1 MVKHSTPDVV
11 CMKTSKV
18 SNIITQLTRA
28 MEIQE
33 NADHTNDSHGC
44 DSLQFAVNYT
54 NQVLLDCIADLKR
67 DLDMHELTFRD
78 YQYDLWNLI
87 YSTFLLVSF
96 SLVSFEEHLRLI
108 GMKEIRDYL
117 MNYAKLT
124 QTIVSSNQFNNCHNL

>member
-1 MVKHSTPDVV
+1 MVKHSTPDVI

-67 DLDMHELTFRD
+67 DLDMHELTFKD
-78 YQYDLWNLI
+78 YQYDL
-87 YSTFLLVSF
+87 
-96 SLVSFEEHLRLI
+96 
-108 GMKEIRDYL
+108 
-117 MNYAKLT
+117 
-124 QTIVSSNQFNNCHNL
+124 